1 MKKTY
6 NQPTIMVVYMKTKAL
21 MTASLP
27 VSANDYNSQ
36 TQTIGAKGGFSWD
49 DEEIENY
56 DYEF

>member
-1 MKKTY
+1 
-6 NQPTIMVVYMKTKAL
+6 MVVYMKTKAL

-49 DEEIENY
+49 DEEIEDY

>member
-1 MKKTY
+1 
-6 NQPTIMVVYMKTKAL
+6 MVVNMKANPL
-21 MTASLP
+21 MTTSLP

-49 DEEIENY
+49 DEEIEDY